1 MKTSSKILIGMLS
14 TIFLI
19 MSAMFIDVRLFGLHG
34 DERFTKTFTTDF
46 PLESFSHVLIENSGS
61 INISQED
68 KNNIEFVAF
77 SDTARS
83 TILYKMS
90 GDTLKISRSHS
101 PQFSNYTL
109 YTSSA
114 IASIS
119 VKDSD
124 IRLTKISQDSMKIY
138 VKNGEISSYGNLEE
152 RSYFKSLKII
162 QANSRV
168 QFENVKIDDLSID
181 LDKSNARFGQEIAH
195 VRASIQSES
204 ELSMKEVETLELK
217 KDKSSRI
224 HFW

>member
-1 MKTSSKILIGMLS
+1 MKTSSKILIGLLS

-19 MSAMFIDVRLFGLHG
+19 MSAMFIEVRLFGLHG

-46 PLESFSHVLIENSGS
+46 PLESFSHVVIENSGS
-61 INISQED
+61 INISQGD
-68 KNNIEFVAF
+68 KNKIEFVAYN
-77 SDTARS
+77 DTAQS
-83 TILYKMS
+83 TIQYKMS

-124 IRLTKISQDSMKIY
+124 IRLTGINQDSMNIY
-138 VKNGEISSYGNLEE
+138 MENGQISSYGNPEE
-152 RSYFKSLKII
+152 RSCLKSLKII
-162 QANSRV
+162 QANSRL
-168 QFENVKIDDLSID
+168 QFDNMKIDA
-181 LDKSNARFGQEIAH
+181 LDIEMEKSNARFGQEIAH
-195 VRASIQSES
+195 VNASILSES
-204 ELSMKEVETLELK
+204 ELSMKEVEKLELK
-217 KDKSSRI
+217 KDKSSQI